1 MSICRKLTKAIKGLY
16 DSAVCRKG
24 KIQCGIA
31 PRQTKEAGLGRSA
44 SGQNSSRRPSAGER
58 SGVVHRH
65 SFSFV
70 GTEIVVSK
78 AGVRN
83 YVNNLF
89 RVDERQV
96 PGFINIVK
104 FDD

>member
-1 MSICRKLTKAIKGLY
+1 MAICRKLTKAIKGLY
-16 DSAVCRKG
+16 DSAVCRKDN
-24 KIQCGIA
+24 IQCGIA
-31 PRQTKEAGLGRSA
+31 PRQTKEAGLGRPA
-44 SGQNSSRRPSAGER
+44 SGQNSADDHQPVNDRE
-58 SGVVHRH
+58 
-65 SFSFV
+65 SFIGILFL
-70 GTEIVVSK
+70 GDIEIVVSK

-89 RVDERQV
+89 CVDEHQV

>member
-1 MSICRKLTKAIKGLY
+1 MAICRKVTKAIKGLY
-16 DSAVCRKG
+16 DSTVCRKDN
-24 KIQCGIA
+24 IQCGIA
-31 PRQTKEAGLGRSA
+31 PRQTKEVGLGRPA
-44 SGQNSSRRPSAGER
+44 SGQNSADDHQPVNDRE
-58 SGVVHRH
+58 
-65 SFSFV
+65 SFTGILFFV